1 MKFTFTSVVGS
12 VLLLLVSTPSLSSAA
27 TLDQCTVSLAS
38 LLSDPELNKCIPFP
52 ALAKLL
58 SDPITP
64 ALVNTTAAEFCS
76 MPDCGQPSL
85 TLVQNTVVQNCVD
98 NSTADRSTSDLV
110 YGAASLYPPFKQGLC
125 QRVPSASGAPAN
137 GTFCVTEL
145 AASMNAYLAVHPSP
159 LGIKIFANATVLKAY
174 VDGMPKELLCTPCN
188 KAIINPLDNYI
199 AANQATLNVQ
209 VLKWAGVIQSEVQL
223 KCGSDFTDGATPV
236 LPNGGN
242 NGQGLK
248 SFGVVLGASM
258 VSGVLGAVTAIG
270 AALFL

>member
-1 MKFTFTSVVGS
+1 MKFTFTSVVGA
-12 VLLLLVSTPSLSSAA
+12 VLFLVVSTTSPSSAA
-27 TLDQCTVSLAS
+27 TVDQCTVSLAS
-38 LLSDPELNKCIPFP
+38 LLSDPELNKCLPFP

-58 SDPITP
+58 TDPITP
-64 ALVNTTAAEFCS
+64 ALVNDTATKFCS

-85 TLVQNTVVQNCVD
+85 TLVQNTVVQNCID
-98 NSTADRSTSDLV
+98 NSTADHSTSDLV

-125 QRVPSASGAPAN
+125 QRVPSAPGAPTN

-145 AASMNAYLAVHPSP
+145 AASMTEYLAVHPSP
-159 LGIKIFANATVLKAY
+159 LGIKIFANATVLKEY

-199 AANQATLNVQ
+199 AANKATLNAE

-236 LPNGGN
+236 PSG
-242 NGQGLK
+242 NGQGGSK
-248 SFGVVLGASM
+248 SLGVISRVSM
-258 VSGVLGAVTAIG
+258 NGVLGTVLSIG
-270 AALFL
+270 AAFFL